1 MQSVYN
7 HKFRRSMN
15 NSSIINP
22 VLPKGCVANCVG
34 RVWFGLW
41 LWYGRGVQIL
51 GFGKQAY
58 CGYHSEYP
66 QGIAIGLL
74 SLLYIAMHDRYTF
87 RIAVQERNFIRGR
100 RGTCT
105 FWRRQRVPMTRRL
118 QPSPFKAAKNFR
130 RNSALYFSC
139 MLAPPCLAEAWWIVA
154 IHAPFPYYYWALF
167 WDQFW
172 PQFWEQFWAPFW
184 ALQYELKER
193 GPKLKPKLG
202 PKSGP
207 KSGTTFAKL
216 FAHFFGNAANRCP
229 RWSCPCFVTFAF
241 FLVRAHPCTH
251 SATANSSEARSYWK
265 KNARKRE

>member
-15 NSSIINP
+15 NSSTINP

-34 RVWFGLW
+34 RVWFGVW
-41 LWYGRGVQIL
+41 LWYGRGVQIW

-74 SLLYIAMHDRYTF
+74 SLWYITMHDRYTF

-105 FWRRQRVPMTRRL
+105 LWRLQRVPMTRRL
-118 QPSPFKAAKNFR
+118 QPTPFKAAKNFR

-154 IHAPFPYYYWALF
+154 IHAPFLIII
-167 WDQFW
+167 
-172 PQFWEQFWAPFW
+172 
-184 ALQYELKER
+184 
-193 GPKLKPKLG
+193 G
-202 PKSGP
+202 
-207 KSGTTFAKL
+207 
-216 FAHFFGNAANRCP
+216 
-229 RWSCPCFVTFAF
+229 PCFGTSFGPSFGSSFGPRFGHYNTNWKNGGQNWSQNWVPNLNPKVEPLSQNCSRIFSGMRRIV
-241 FLVRAHPCTH
+241 VRNGVAHVL
-251 SATANSSEARSYWK
+251 
-265 KNARKRE
+265 